1 MDLLQEARLKI
12 DSVDRQMAALFEER
26 MAAVGQVAQYKKATG
41 KPIFDP
47 AREAMVIEKNT
58 ALLKNEGLKEDYAAF
73 MRAVMAASRRYQTR
87 LLFGERVA
95 FQGMRGAFSHITA
108 ARLFPESCLTAYPSF
123 AAVIEAVESGEADAG
138 VLPFENSTTG
148 EVGEV
153 MDLLF
158 THPDCY
164 VNGWYDLAVQQNL
177 LVLPGT
183 DISRIR
189 QVYSHQ
195 QALDQS
201 ADFLRGRGWELI
213 PYPNTAMAASYVSG
227 QKDPAKAAIA
237 SEETAAL
244 YGLEVLEKKINSS
257 SVNTTRFAVIGRQQR
272 LSGERFGLFFTV
284 TNDAGCLARAVDIIS
299 EGGFN
304 MHCLRSRAM
313 KNLPWEYYF
322 YAEMDGSLAD
332 PAAQTMLEK
341 LRAVCGSLRTIGCYT
356 KVE

>member
-1 MDLLQEARLKI
+1 MDLLQQARADI
-12 DSVDRQMAALFEER
+12 DRVDRQMAALFEER
-26 MAAVGQVAQYKKATG
+26 MAAVGQVAEYKKQTG

-47 AREAMVIEKNT
+47 AREALVIERNS
-58 ALLKNEGLKEDYAAF
+58 AFLQDASLKEDYAAF

-87 LLFGERVA
+87 LLFGEKVA

-108 ARLFPESCLTAYPSF
+108 RRLFPESGLVAFPTF
-123 AAVIEAVESGEADAG
+123 AKVIEAVESGEVQAG

-164 VNGWYDLAVQQNL
+164 VSGWYNLAVQQNL

-183 DISRIR
+183 KMEQIR

-201 ADFLRGRGWELI
+201 SDFLRGRPWQLV
-213 PYPNTAMAASYVSG
+213 PYPNTAAAAAYVSESG
-227 QKDPAKAAIA
+227 DPSKAAIA
-237 SEETAAL
+237 SEETAEL
-244 YGLEVLEKKINSS
+244 YGLTVLERQINSS
-257 SVNTTRFAVIGRQQR
+257 SVNTTRFAIITRQER
-272 LSGERFGLFFTV
+272 LSGDRFGLFFTV
-284 TNDAGCLARAVDIIS
+284 TNDTGCLARAVDIIS
-299 EGGFN
+299 EHGFN

-322 YAEMDGSLAD
+322 YAELDGNLAD
-332 PAAQTMLEK
+332 PAAQTMLQK
-341 LRAVCGSLRTIGCYT
+341 LGTVCGSLRTLGCYT
-356 KVE
+356 RVE